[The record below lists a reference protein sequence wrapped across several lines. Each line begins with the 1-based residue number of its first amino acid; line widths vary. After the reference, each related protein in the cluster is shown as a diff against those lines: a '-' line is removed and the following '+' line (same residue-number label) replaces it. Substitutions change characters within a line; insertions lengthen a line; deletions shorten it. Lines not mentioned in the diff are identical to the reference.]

1 MNRHRI
7 YYPIPTNKAQV
18 VVRSGGNTVSTSFGI
33 LLEELIKL
41 IKIKFI
47 LVINKKYV
55 SIKPFSYLCKT
66 NLKLFLYISLTVFQ
80 VPFMYMCASST
91 LQVFTLILTVLTIIV
106 CISRRGS

>member
-47 LVINKKYV
+47 LGINK
-55 SIKPFSYLCKT
+55 
-66 NLKLFLYISLTVFQ
+66 N
-80 VPFMYMCASST
+80 MY
-91 LQVFTLILTVLTIIV
+91 Q
-106 CISRRGS
+106 